1 MRSNTTR
8 SLLALVA
15 SFCLSMV
22 SYNVVQPDD
31 MPVQH
36 LEFEEMI
43 IQPDMEVI
51 EFDDYEIRPRSET
64 VLMDEE
70 VIIAQAQTVPPREDN
85 GDTKGIDW
93 DQNYAFWC
101 ATHPDDVICQSS
113 EDFDE
118 DEEGC

>member
-1 MRSNTTR
+1 MRSNSAFLT
-8 SLLALVA
+8 LVV
-15 SFCLSMV
+15 SFCLSAV
-22 SYNVVQPDD
+22 AYNVAKPVEL
-31 MPVQH
+31 PVQR

-70 VIIAQAQTVPPREDN
+70 VIIAQAQTVPPKEDDN
-85 GDTKGIDW
+85 DGANLDMMNRNWCLIHLEDPACQGGDTGGS
-93 DQNYAFWC
+93 
-101 ATHPDDVICQSS
+101 DD
-113 EDFDE
+113 D